1 MRRLG
6 GRDELLPYYDL
17 AGRMLGVVT
26 NPVETAQDVL
36 MRETAAE
43 IGREETFRPTPVA
56 VYFGREGEP
65 AADPYFAGEGPDRV
79 GCELCGE
86 CMTGCRKDAKN
97 SLDKN
102 YLYFAQKFGARV
114 FAENRVVDV
123 VPLSPDGAEGYLVRT
138 RKTTGLF
145 RGRRGLVFRTKG
157 LVIAAGTLGTNALLL
172 DLKRRGRLPNLSEHV
187 GRYTRTNSETLLGV
201 RNFAPG
207 TDYTRGVAITSS
219 VYPDPDTHLEP
230 VRFGRG
236 HDAMC
241 ALVAA
246 LTDGG
251 KRTPRFL
258 RWLGNELRHPIRHL
272 RMRDPSDWAKET
284 IILLGMQTL
293 DNYFHLKLRRPWFFP
308 FAKVLATKPGPE
320 RCHPTWLPAGND
332 FGRRLAKRTGG
343 VAANVVTEVTVNS
356 PITAHILG
364 GCSFG
369 PTPEEGVI
377 DERNRVRG
385 YECMI
390 VCDGSQIPE
399 NLGVNP
405 ALSITAFAERAMSF
419 IPPKKPVRCP
429 SRGEGLGPGRPAD
442 ERARAFSKAASAS
455 LIMARGPSAGGSGQ
469 AIPAALLTTAFE
481 SVTGGG
487 KGRRPSAHS
496 LHSSSVPSRLRRA
509 SSPACDGLAGRADE
523 LSGLTLQGCERH
535 FDLDGR
541 PARHVVAAIAREQAL
556 DAPGRLPDLA
566 HPQAG
571 ERDLD
576 ENPGP
581 ELFESR
587 PVRSGAELWPL
598 PERFEL
604 RKRRADPAP
613 PRSEIVHGPFAVE
626 PVIGDLGHEGP
637 QLVPLDRHPPRL
649 EVGPEPGDDGV
660 VEPGVDAL
668 VHEPAGEHGIIL
680 FPELADEPGI
690 DGFAQR
696 LPESAMSLSFEER
709 WL

>member
-1 MRRLG
+1 MKETADFTFDYLVVGSGFGGSVAAMRLAQKGYSVGVVEAGKRWHADDFARRNWNLRKFLWLPSLGLYGTWRLRLLNGVFILAGSGVGGGSLNYANTLYIPPDTFFERPSVRRLG
-6 GRDELLPYYDL
+6 GRDGFLPYYDL

-26 NPVETAQDVL
+26 NPVETVQDVL
-36 MRETAAE
+36 MKETAAE
-43 IGREETFRPTPVA
+43 IGREGTFRPTPVA

-65 AADPYFAGEGPDRV
+65 AADPYFEGEGPDRI

-123 VPLSPDGAEGYLVRT
+123 VPLSSDGAEGYLVRT

-172 DLKRRGRLPNLSEHV
+172 DLKRRGRLPNLSDHV

-219 VYPDPDTHLEP
+219 VHPDPDTHLEP

-251 KRTPRFL
+251 RRTPRFL
-258 RWLGNELRHPIRHL
+258 RWLGNELRHPVRHL
-272 RMRDPSDWAKET
+272 RMRNPSGWAGET
-284 IILLGMQTL
+284 IILLVMQTL

-308 FAKVLATKPGPE
+308 FVKVLATKPGPE

-332 FGRRLAKRTGG
+332 FGRRLARRVGG
-343 VAANVVTEVTVNS
+343 VASNVVTEVTVNS

-385 YECMI
+385 YESLI

-419 IPPKKPVRCP
+419 IPPKKTVRP
-429 SRGEGLGPGRPAD
+429 LAAEMAWGLDGLLTREPALSPKPPRPA
-442 ERARAFSKAASAS
+442 S
-455 LIMARGPSAGGSGQ
+455 
-469 AIPAALLTTAFE
+469 
-481 SVTGGG
+481 
-487 KGRRPSAHS
+487 
-496 LHSSSVPSRLRRA
+496 
-509 SSPACDGLAGRADE
+509 
-523 LSGLTLQGCERH
+523 
-535 FDLDGR
+535 
-541 PARHVVAAIAREQAL
+541 
-556 DAPGRLPDLA
+556 
-566 HPQAG
+566 
-571 ERDLD
+571 
-576 ENPGP
+576 
-581 ELFESR
+581 
-587 PVRSGAELWPL
+587 
-598 PERFEL
+598 
-604 RKRRADPAP
+604 
-613 PRSEIVHGPFAVE
+613 
-626 PVIGDLGHEGP
+626 
-637 QLVPLDRHPPRL
+637 
-649 EVGPEPGDDGV
+649 
-660 VEPGVDAL
+660 
-668 VHEPAGEHGIIL
+668 
-680 FPELADEPGI
+680 
-690 DGFAQR
+690 
-696 LPESAMSLSFEER
+696 
-709 WL
+709 

>member
-1 MRRLG
+1 MKETADFTFDYLVIGSGFGGSVAAMRLAQKGYSVGVVEAGKRWHADDFARRNWNLRKFLWLPSLGLYGTWRMRLLNGVFILAGSGVGGGSLNYANTLYVPPDSFFERPSVRRLG

-26 NPVETAQDVL
+26 NPVETVQDVL

-43 IGREETFRPTPVA
+43 IGREGTFRPTPVA

-65 AADPYFAGEGPDRV
+65 AADPYFEGEGPDRV

-102 YLYFAQKFGARV
+102 YLYFAQKFGSRI

-123 VPLSPDGAEGYLVRT
+123 VPLSAEGAEGYLVRT

-157 LVIAAGTLGTNALLL
+157 LVVAAGTLGTNALLL
-172 DLKRRGRLPNLSEHV
+172 DLKRRGRLPNLSDHV

-201 RNFAPG
+201 RSFAPG

-219 VYPDPDTHLEP
+219 VHPDADTHLEP
-230 VRFGRG
+230 VRFGKG

-241 ALVAA
+241 ALVGA
-246 LTDGG
+246 LTDGD
-251 KRTPRFL
+251 KRMPRIL
-258 RWLGNELRHPIRHL
+258 RWLGNELRHPVRHL
-272 RMRDPSDWAKET
+272 KMRNPSDWAKET
-284 IILLGMQTL
+284 IILLGMQSL
-293 DNYFHLKLRRPWFFP
+293 DNYFHLRLGRPWFFP
-308 FAKVLATKPGPE
+308 FVKVLTTRPGAE

-343 VAANVVTEVTVNS
+343 VAANVVTEVTVNA

-385 YECMI
+385 YESMI

-419 IPPKKPVRCP
+419 VPPKKPVRP
-429 SRGEGLGPGRPAD
+429 LAAEKSWGLD
-442 ERARAFSKAASAS
+442 N
-455 LIMARGPSAGGSGQ
+455 
-469 AIPAALLTTAFE
+469 LLTREPA
-481 SVTGGG
+481 
-487 KGRRPSAHS
+487 
-496 LHSSSVPSRLRRA
+496 L
-509 SSPACDGLAGRADE
+509 SPK
-523 LSGLTLQGCERH
+523 
-535 FDLDGR
+535 
-541 PARHVVAAIAREQAL
+541 P
-556 DAPGRLPDLA
+556 P
-566 HPQAG
+566 
-571 ERDLD
+571 
-576 ENPGP
+576 
-581 ELFESR
+581 R
-587 PVRSGAELWPL
+587 PVS
-598 PERFEL
+598 
-604 RKRRADPAP
+604 
-613 PRSEIVHGPFAVE
+613 
-626 PVIGDLGHEGP
+626 
-637 QLVPLDRHPPRL
+637 
-649 EVGPEPGDDGV
+649 
-660 VEPGVDAL
+660 
-668 VHEPAGEHGIIL
+668 
-680 FPELADEPGI
+680 
-690 DGFAQR
+690 
-696 LPESAMSLSFEER
+696 
-709 WL
+709 

>member
-1 MRRLG
+1 MKETADFTFDYLVVGSGFGGSVAAMRLAQKGYSVGVVEAGKRWHADDFARRNWNLRKFLWLPSLGLYGTWRMRLLNGIFILAGSGVGGGSLNYANTLYVPPDSFFERPSVRRLG

-36 MRETAAE
+36 MRETATE
-43 IGREETFRPTPVA
+43 IGREGTFRPTPVA

-123 VPLSPDGAEGYLVRT
+123 VPLSSDGAEGYLVRT

-172 DLKRRGRLPNLSEHV
+172 DLKQRGRLPNLSDHA

-201 RNFAPG
+201 RSFAPG

-219 VYPDPDTHLEP
+219 VHPDPDTHLEP

-246 LTDGG
+246 LTDGD
-251 KRTPRFL
+251 KRIPRVL
-258 RWLGNELRHPIRHL
+258 RWLGNELRHPVRHL
-272 RMRDPSDWAKET
+272 RMRNPSDWAKET

-308 FAKVLATKPGPE
+308 FVKVLATKPGPE

-385 YECMI
+385 YESMI

-405 ALSITAFAERAMSF
+405 ALSITAFAERAMSY
-419 IPPKKPVRCP
+419 IPPKKPVRP
-429 SRGEGLGPGRPAD
+429 LAAEKAWGLDGLLTREPALSPKPPRPA
-442 ERARAFSKAASAS
+442 S
-455 LIMARGPSAGGSGQ
+455 
-469 AIPAALLTTAFE
+469 
-481 SVTGGG
+481 
-487 KGRRPSAHS
+487 
-496 LHSSSVPSRLRRA
+496 
-509 SSPACDGLAGRADE
+509 
-523 LSGLTLQGCERH
+523 
-535 FDLDGR
+535 
-541 PARHVVAAIAREQAL
+541 
-556 DAPGRLPDLA
+556 
-566 HPQAG
+566 
-571 ERDLD
+571 
-576 ENPGP
+576 
-581 ELFESR
+581 
-587 PVRSGAELWPL
+587 
-598 PERFEL
+598 
-604 RKRRADPAP
+604 
-613 PRSEIVHGPFAVE
+613 
-626 PVIGDLGHEGP
+626 
-637 QLVPLDRHPPRL
+637 
-649 EVGPEPGDDGV
+649 
-660 VEPGVDAL
+660 
-668 VHEPAGEHGIIL
+668 
-680 FPELADEPGI
+680 
-690 DGFAQR
+690 
-696 LPESAMSLSFEER
+696 
-709 WL
+709 

>member
-1 MRRLG
+1 MKETADFTFDYLVVGSGFGGSVAAMRLAQKGYSVGVVEAGKRWHADDFARRNWNLRKFLWLPSLGLYGTWRMRLLNGIFILAGSGVGGGSLNYANTLYVPPDSFFERPSVRRLG

-36 MRETAAE
+36 MRETATE
-43 IGREETFRPTPVA
+43 IGREGTFRPTPVA

-102 YLYFAQKFGARV
+102 YLYFAEKFGARI

-123 VPLSPDGAEGYLVRT
+123 VPLSSGGAEGYLVRT

-172 DLKRRGRLPNLSEHV
+172 DLKQRGRLPNLSDHA

-201 RNFAPG
+201 RSFAPG

-219 VYPDPDTHLEP
+219 VHPDPDTHLEP

-251 KRTPRFL
+251 KRIPRVL
-258 RWLGNELRHPIRHL
+258 RWLGNELRHPVRHL
-272 RMRDPSDWAKET
+272 RMRNPSDWAKET

-308 FAKVLATKPGPE
+308 FVKVLATKPGPE

-385 YECMI
+385 YESMI

-405 ALSITAFAERAMSF
+405 AFSITAFAERAMSF
-419 IPPKKPVRCP
+419 IPPKKPVRP
-429 SRGEGLGPGRPAD
+429 LAAEKAWGLDGLLTREPALSPKPPRPA
-442 ERARAFSKAASAS
+442 S
-455 LIMARGPSAGGSGQ
+455 
-469 AIPAALLTTAFE
+469 
-481 SVTGGG
+481 
-487 KGRRPSAHS
+487 
-496 LHSSSVPSRLRRA
+496 
-509 SSPACDGLAGRADE
+509 
-523 LSGLTLQGCERH
+523 
-535 FDLDGR
+535 
-541 PARHVVAAIAREQAL
+541 
-556 DAPGRLPDLA
+556 
-566 HPQAG
+566 
-571 ERDLD
+571 
-576 ENPGP
+576 
-581 ELFESR
+581 
-587 PVRSGAELWPL
+587 
-598 PERFEL
+598 
-604 RKRRADPAP
+604 
-613 PRSEIVHGPFAVE
+613 
-626 PVIGDLGHEGP
+626 
-637 QLVPLDRHPPRL
+637 
-649 EVGPEPGDDGV
+649 
-660 VEPGVDAL
+660 
-668 VHEPAGEHGIIL
+668 
-680 FPELADEPGI
+680 
-690 DGFAQR
+690 
-696 LPESAMSLSFEER
+696 
-709 WL
+709 